1 MAIVTKEDRKRSRDY
16 GKPWDAFP
24 VPKSDIDSVSRS
36 HIYGSYIP
44 GESPIPES
52 PYYIND
58 HVARAMLLMIEQ
70 FKPATNLK
78 NFISSF
84 IKELQKCEDTIRDL
98 MTRRLIS
105 TAQGALLDEIGLI
118 VGEDRNGR
126 PDEIY
131 RLAIYERIF
140 VNVSN
145 GEPETIIRVVK
156 FWADCELVRYFEI
169 YPAEILVNINSGLIL
184 PLIATIQKIVPVCVS
199 VSISNI
205 YTTIPFSFS
214 GEGGIPF
221 SEGLGFSE
229 HNYLESGNE
238 VGGQFSELII

>member
-16 GKPWDAFP
+16 GKPWDTFP
-24 VPKSDIDSVSRS
+24 VPKDKIDSVSRS

-44 GESPIPES
+44 GESPIPVS

-126 PDEIY
+126 TDEY
-131 RLAIYERIF
+131 FRLAIYERIF
-140 VNVSN
+140 INVSN
-145 GEPETIIRVVK
+145 GEPETILRATK
-156 FWADCELVRYFEI
+156 FLMDSDFARYFEI
-169 YPAEILVNINSGLIL
+169 YPAEVLINIASGLLTPVVSI
-184 PLIATIQKIVPVCVS
+184 IQKLVPVCVS

-205 YTTIPFSFS
+205 YTTVPFSFS

-229 HNYLESGNE
+229 YNYLESGNE